1 MSYELYACMN
11 LWTVE
16 LWIVDCNKLMN
27 LGAELH
33 SFFLLRVFS
42 RGVSFYLRR
51 YLMRRPLH

>member
-11 LWTVE
+11 LWTME

-27 LGAELH
+27 VGVGLH
-33 SFFLLRVFS
+33 SFSLLRVFS

-51 YLMRRPLH
+51 FLMRRSLH